1 MNVRA
6 SIGVKTTMGES
17 LLTQASAWG
26 FVCQCNLDGIWQI
39 IPKSATEEWKLQQVE
54 SRWLLLIR
62 DLPQVSFLPEEA
74 QAFLSRR
81 RSKLEK
87 FGSTPSL
94 ISTLNY
100 SR

>member
-1 MNVRA
+1 M
-6 SIGVKTTMGES
+6 TES

-26 FVCQCNLDGIWQI
+26 FLCKCNLDGNWQI

-81 RSKLEK
+81 RSKFKNL
-87 FGSTPSL
+87 GSTPSL
-94 ISTLNY
+94 ISTFNY
-100 SR
+100 NR